1 MGKSKL
7 LKFSVIG
14 EKRVRLGLE
23 KSEEMSEFP
32 YLGPMCLRMVVWR
45 QKLKKRLWEG
55 TIRLSKTQK
64 KREEIDIFHVSL
76 FIFLS
81 LYISLSRKREKKSLR
96 RKRVITK

>member
-1 MGKSKL
+1 MREREREDGR
-7 LKFSVIG
+7 IWR
-14 EKRVRLGLE
+14 EKCVE
-23 KSEEMSEFP
+23 D
-32 YLGPMCLRMVVWR
+32 
-45 QKLKKRLWEG
+45 
-55 TIRLSKTQK
+55 RLSKTQK